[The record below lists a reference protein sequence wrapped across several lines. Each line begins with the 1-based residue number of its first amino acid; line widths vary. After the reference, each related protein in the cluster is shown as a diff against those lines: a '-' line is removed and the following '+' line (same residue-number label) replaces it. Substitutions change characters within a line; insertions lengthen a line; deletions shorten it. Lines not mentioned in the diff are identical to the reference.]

1 MAAGSALATCPPAHA
16 RDDDNTKARGPM
28 PTTASTALAWGGY
41 LWRCSHCSGP
51 LVGIVPPPVPC
62 LRCQELPPGL
72 CPPGPWVLTPLALN
86 ICPWVG
92 AAGLFHRRS

>member
-51 LVGIVPPPVPC
+51 LVGIVPPPSALPTVP
-62 LRCQELPPGL
+62 
-72 CPPGPWVLTPLALN
+72 
-86 ICPWVG
+86 G
-92 AAGLFHRRS
+92 AATRSLSPRSLGADPFSPQHLSLGGSSGSLP

>member
-51 LVGIVPPPVPC
+51 LVGIVPPQCPAHGARSCHQVSVP
-62 LRCQELPPGL
+62 QVPG
-72 CPPGPWVLTPLALN
+72 C
-86 ICPWVG
+86 
-92 AAGLFHRRS
+92 